1 MQKIENET
9 PDKTFYQKEKEQ
21 GKKNSLIELKNQK
34 NETINK
40 PKEILEEVKEFYN
53 NLWGKAEKDKED
65 ELIEYLEELD
75 KQTFEENEIMEIN
88 KFIKDEEIEIAIKLL
103 NNESSPGTDGLT
115 AEFYK
120 SFQKLIIPDLKEVFN
135 NALLKGI
142 LPRSMREAIVKLL
155 HKKKDFKNLKNW
167 RPISLLNIDYKIL
180 K

>member
-34 NETINK
+34 NETINN

-53 NLWGKAEKDKED
+53 NLWGKAEKNKED

-75 KQTFEENEIMEIN
+75 KQNFEENEIRETN
-88 KFIKDEEIEIAIKLL
+88 KFIEIEIAIKLL
-103 NNESSPGTDGLT
+103 NSESSPGTDGLT

-142 LPRSMREAIVKLL
+142 LPRSMR
-155 HKKKDFKNLKNW
+155 
-167 RPISLLNIDYKIL
+167 SYC
-180 K
+180 